1 MSFRIV
7 SYDQSTSDSGPM
19 FLAYRAAE
27 SPQATLSGFKLPSCF
42 LSTSTSALRLA
53 LQASI
58 DFLSFLKLVASAESL
73 FFFAKAFPQLKIF
86 AASMFHPK
94 MSHSMISQQQCLLS
108 YFSYLQAKSE
118 VLQHL
123 SCFLFFEEEAIDS
136 NSCLTLQNPFFVCQM
151 FWQRLTSRRYLLL
164 LCYFVSS
171 DLCPALP
178 SQIQSEFSLSS
189 LFLMLLAQVA

>member
-94 MSHSMISQQQCLLS
+94 MSHSMISQQ
-108 YFSYLQAKSE
+108 
-118 VLQHL
+118 
-123 SCFLFFEEEAIDS
+123 
-136 NSCLTLQNPFFVCQM
+136 
-151 FWQRLTSRRYLLL
+151 
-164 LCYFVSS
+164 
-171 DLCPALP
+171 
-178 SQIQSEFSLSS
+178 
-189 LFLMLLAQVA
+189 